1 MKSPCAEQ
9 ESPNVDGWARWEWS
23 FVSPTRLDIHWGSLM
38 VRVYVQNGASMPEL
52 SLADLAV
59 IETPRSRAAALG
71 PVDGLRFQG
80 DGGALAMGMQVLG
93 CNTTHVRTTNSMYT
107 LGSASGGGSVNGT
120 ITVVQQIDM
129 ERPVGRWALSASLR
143 GLSVLDDTPARCVL
157 SNSEIS
163 IGVQADGLLGL
174 VPQGE
179 NQELT
184 ATLTSLIGGSFNRF
198 TDGHL
203 VSLDDWGGL
212 TVTPAIP
219 RGSGILPR
227 AKLLKDPRT
236 GQVPR
241 FGQLERGD
249 IETVE
254 DLSPGWQ

>member
-1 MKSPCAEQ
+1 
-9 ESPNVDGWARWEWS
+9 
-23 FVSPTRLDIHWGSLM
+23 M

-59 IETPRSRAAALG
+59 IETPRHRTAALG

-80 DGGALAMGMQVLG
+80 DKGALAMGMQVLS
-93 CNTTHVRTTNSMYT
+93 CNTTHVMTTNSMYT
-107 LGSASGGGSVNGT
+107 LGSASSWGSINGT

-129 ERPVGRWALSASLR
+129 NRPVGQWALSVPLH
-143 GLSVLDDTPARCVL
+143 GLSVLDHSPARCVL
-157 SNSEIS
+157 GNSKIS

-174 VPQGE
+174 VPQGD
-179 NQELT
+179 NQEVT

-212 TVTPAIP
+212 TVTPAVP

-227 AKLLKDPRT
+227 AQLLKDPRT
-236 GQVPR
+236 AEVPR
-241 FGQLERGD
+241 FGQLGRGD